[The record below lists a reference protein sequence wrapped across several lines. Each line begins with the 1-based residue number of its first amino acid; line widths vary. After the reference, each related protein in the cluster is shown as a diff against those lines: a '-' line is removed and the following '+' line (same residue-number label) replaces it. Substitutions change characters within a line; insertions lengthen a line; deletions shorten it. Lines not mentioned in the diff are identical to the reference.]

1 MTQLSRHVLETLWE
15 DGDFV
20 LSRSVLTGEHLPVL
34 VLAPA
39 SERPEPG
46 IIARLEQ
53 TFALRED
60 LDPFSVAR
68 PLRLVHHR
76 GLPALLLEDPGGNLL
91 ARLLGRP
98 WEVRQFLRVA
108 IGVAVALGQV
118 HARGLI
124 HRDVSPA
131 NILVNP
137 STGQAWLIGTTF
149 VSRLP
154 RGQIPA
160 PPEEIAGTLAYMAPE
175 QTGRMNRSID
185 ARSDLYSFGVTL
197 YEMLTGTL
205 PFTAADPMEW
215 VHCHIA
221 RPPMPPHERVPGV
234 SEQISAIIMRMLSKT
249 AEKRYQTAAGLEAD
263 LQSCLAAWD
272 TLGRI
277 EKFPL
282 CTRDMS
288 DRILIPE
295 KLYGRDA
302 ERKIL
307 LDALDRVVTTG
318 RAELVFVSGYS
329 GIGKSSIVN
338 ELHKVI
344 VRPRGIFV
352 SGKVDQHKRDI
363 PYSALA
369 QAFQSLVRQILSKNE
384 REVEYWRGAIREAAT
399 INGQLLV
406 NLIPELELL
415 IGKQPPVPDLPL
427 QDAQNRFHSVFIRF
441 LAVFARAEHPL
452 VLFLDDMQWL
462 DAATLELL
470 KNLLTEPEVR
480 HLLLVGA
487 YRDNEVSPSHPLVRT
502 QERIRRAGAAVQ
514 EIVLGPLVIDDM
526 DRLVMDSL
534 HCESHRARPLA
545 QLMHEKTGGN
555 PFFAVQFLTALA
567 EEGLLAFDPQAAV
580 WRWDLSR
587 IQARRYTDDVV
598 KLMAAKLKRLPQ
610 TTQEALKHLA
620 CLGNSARISTLN
632 LVYEQSEESIQ
643 AELRNAVRAGLIF
656 NLDGAYTFLHD
667 RIQEAAYSLIPE
679 SERGATH
686 LRIGRLLVSSTK
698 SEAIDEEIFEIVNQL
713 NRAAPLIKALEERK
727 RVAELNLA
735 AGKRA
740 KISEAYAS
748 ALYYFAAS
756 EAFLPEDCWD
766 QYHTLAFD
774 VGLNRAECEFR
785 TGLLTQA
792 DDRLSILSQR
802 ATNHLD
808 ASAVAFL
815 RVALYM
821 TQVRFDRAVEVGI
834 EYLRHAGVE
843 WSPHPTKDDVGREYT
858 TIWRQVGARAI
869 EQLVDLPLTD
879 DPDCRATLDVL
890 SVFATPAW
898 FTDEN
903 LHDLVVAKMV
913 NLSLT
918 HGNSDGSCYA
928 YALLGAV
935 LGSNLGQYQAGFR
948 FGKLALDL
956 VEKRGLGRFKG
967 RVYSCFGHH
976 ILPWTQ
982 HLHNGRAWNR
992 LGFNAAKETGDL
1004 AFAAFCCSNM
1014 VANLLAGGDPLEEV
1028 QREAENGLQFAQ
1040 KMQFGLVS
1048 DYITAQLRF
1057 IRTLRGLTPKFGS
1070 FSDAEFDES
1079 QFEQHLEGNPG
1090 LAIAACRYWIRK
1102 LQARFYAEDYA
1113 SAIESASKAQV
1124 ILRRSQTFFD
1134 VAEYPFYSALA
1145 HAASYASASPDARTR
1160 HLQVLATHHQQLAV
1174 WEENCPENFGSCAA
1188 LVAAE
1193 IARIEDRELDAER
1206 LYEKAIQSAREHG
1219 FAQNEAVAH
1228 ETAARFYSG
1237 RGLETIARAYLQ
1249 NARYLYIRWGA
1260 LGKVKYL
1267 ELRYPGLREQTRAP
1281 ADATPGSP
1289 LAQVDVLALSK
1300 ASQAVS
1306 SELEL
1311 NKLIETL
1318 LVIAL
1323 ESVGAQRAALIL
1335 LRGDAPQIEAEAIT
1349 GRDGVTVNFRQAFPT
1364 PDELPDSILRY
1375 VIRTQENIILDDAS
1389 APNQFSGDAYVQNKQ
1404 ARSVLCLPLVKQAR
1418 LKGALYLENNLASHV
1433 FRPDRILVLKL
1444 LVSQAAISLDH
1455 ARLYAELTQENSDR
1469 RKAETALRA
1478 SEDRWRK
1485 LFENSSA
1492 GIGLASSDGQILAAN
1507 LACQKMLG
1515 YTEKELQSLTLLE
1528 VTHEEDRPA
1537 VEARIA
1543 QCSEGQ
1549 RRDWRVEKRYRRKDG
1564 KAIWADVSIGF
1575 VPSSAE
1581 SAPAFFAAVIVD
1593 ISERKRAEEA
1603 LRQRE
1608 ISLREAQTELAHV
1621 SRVTTMGEL
1630 AASIAHEVN
1639 QPLAGIVTNA
1649 NAGLR
1654 WLASEIPSLKEAGE
1668 AFRRIIRDGKRAGD
1682 VISRMRTLLKKDRG
1696 VKDLLDINE
1705 AIQEVVTLTQ
1715 SEVQRNKIALRME
1728 LSADLPLVMG
1738 DRVGLQQVMMNLI
1751 LNGMEAMSALENRE
1765 RELVIRTRSDEG
1777 DEVHVT
1783 VRDSGTGFDPMNA
1796 ERIFDSFYTTKP
1808 DGLGMGLSISRSII
1822 ESHGGRLWA
1831 VANDG
1836 PGSTFQFTL

>member
-20 LSRSVLTGEHLPVL
+20 LSRSVLAGEHVL

-39 SERPEPG
+39 SERPVPG
-46 IIARLEQ
+46 IIARLEHSY
-53 TFALRED
+53 ALREE
-60 LDPFSVAR
+60 LEPFSVAR

-91 ARLLGRP
+91 ARLLGHP
-98 WEVRQFLRVA
+98 WELRQFLRVA
-108 IGVAVALGQV
+108 IGVAVALGRL

-124 HRDVSPA
+124 HRDVSPG

-137 STGQAWLIGTTF
+137 STGQAWLIGTCF

-221 RPPMPPHERVPGV
+221 RPPVPPHERVKGV
-234 SEQISAIIMRMLSKT
+234 SEQISAIIMRLLSKT
-249 AEKRYQTAAGLEAD
+249 AEKRYQTAAGVEAD
-263 LQSCLAAWD
+263 LQSCLADWD

-277 EKFPL
+277 EKFLL
-282 CTRDMS
+282 CAHDMS

-302 ERKIL
+302 EREVL
-307 LDALDRVVTTG
+307 LDAFDRVVTTK
-318 RAELVFVSGYS
+318 RAELVLVSGYS

-352 SGKVDQHKRDI
+352 SGKVDQHKRDV
-363 PYSALA
+363 PYAALA

-384 REVEYWRGAIREAAT
+384 SEVGYWRDAVQEAAT

-427 QDAQNRFHSVFIRF
+427 QDAQNRFQLVFIRF
-441 LAVFARAEHPL
+441 LGVFARAEHPL
-452 VLFLDDMQWL
+452 ALFLDDMQWL
-462 DAATLELL
+462 DTATLELL
-470 KNLLTEPEVR
+470 KDLVTEPEVR
-480 HLLLVGA
+480 HLMLVGA

-502 QERIRRAGAAVQ
+502 LEKIRRAGAAVQ

-526 DRLVMDSL
+526 ERLVMDSL

-567 EEGLLAFDPQAAV
+567 EEGLLAFDPQAAM
-580 WRWDLSR
+580 WTWDLSR

-598 KLMAAKLKRLPQ
+598 ELMAAKLKRLPQ
-610 TTQEALKHLA
+610 KTQEALKHLA

-632 LVYEQSEESIQ
+632 LVYGQSEESIQ

-656 NLDGAYTFLHD
+656 SLDGAYTFLHD

-679 SERGATH
+679 SERAATH
-686 LRIGRLLVSSTK
+686 LRIGRLLVSSAT
-698 SEAIDEEIFEIVNQL
+698 SEEIEEEIFEIVNQL
-713 NRAAPLIKALEERK
+713 NRAASLIKALDERK
-727 RVAELNLA
+727 RVAELNFI

-740 KISEAYAS
+740 KVSEAYAS
-748 ALYYFAAS
+748 ALNYFAAS

-766 QYHTLAFD
+766 QDRTLAFE

-792 DDRLSILSQR
+792 DYRLSMLSQR
-802 ATNHLD
+802 AANHVD
-808 ASAVAFL
+808 DSAVAFL
-815 RVALYM
+815 RVTLYM
-821 TQVRFDRAVEVGI
+821 TQVRFDRAVDVGI
-834 EYLRHAGVE
+834 EYLRHVGVE
-843 WSPHPTKDDVGREYT
+843 WSPHPTKDDVGREYA
-858 TIWRQVGARAI
+858 TIWRQVGPRAI
-869 EQLVDLPLTD
+869 EHLVDSPLTD
-879 DPDCRATLDVL
+879 DPDCRATLDLL

-903 LHDLVVAKMV
+903 LHDLVVAHMV
-913 NLSLT
+913 NLSLK

-935 LGSNLGQYQAGFR
+935 LGSNLGQYQTGFR

-956 VEKRGLGRFKG
+956 VEKRGLDRFKG

-982 HLHNGRAWNR
+982 HLHNGRVWNR
-992 LGFNAAKETGDL
+992 LGFNAAKESGDL
-1004 AFAAFCCSNM
+1004 AFAAFSCSNM

-1028 QREAENGLQFAQ
+1028 QREAENGLQFAR

-1048 DYITAQLRF
+1048 DYITAQLRL

-1070 FSDAEFDES
+1070 FNDPEFDES
-1079 QFEQHLEGNPG
+1079 QFEQHLEGSPR

-1102 LQARFYAEDYA
+1102 LQARFYADDYA

-1134 VAEYPFYSALA
+1134 VGEYPFYSALA
-1145 HAASYASASPDARTR
+1145 HAASYTAASSDERTQ
-1160 HLQVLATHHQQLAV
+1160 HLRILATHRKQLAV

-1193 IARIEDRELDAER
+1193 IARIEGRELDAER
-1206 LYEKAIQSAREHG
+1206 LYEKAIHSAREHG
-1219 FAQNEAVAH
+1219 FVQNEAIAH
-1228 ETAARFYSG
+1228 ETAARFYSE

-1249 NARYLYIRWGA
+1249 SARYLYIRWGA
-1260 LGKVKYL
+1260 LGKVKHL
-1267 ELRYPGLREQTRAP
+1267 ELRYPGLREQPRTP

-1289 LAQVDVLALSK
+1289 LTQVDVLALSK

-1306 SELEL
+1306 SELDL
-1311 NKLIETL
+1311 SKLIKTL

-1335 LRGDAPQIEAEAIT
+1335 LRGDEPRIEAEAIT
-1349 GRDGVTVNFRQAFPT
+1349 GRDGVTVNFRQVFPT

-1389 APNQFSGDAYVQNKQ
+1389 APNQFSGDEYVKNKQ
-1404 ARSVLCLPLVKQAR
+1404 ARSVLCLPLVKQAS

-1469 RKAETALRA
+1469 RKAEAALRA
-1478 SEDRWRK
+1478 SEQRWRK

-1492 GIGLASSDGQILAAN
+1492 GIGLASSDGRIIAAN

-1528 VTHEEDRPA
+1528 VTHEEDRAA

-1564 KAIWADVSIGF
+1564 NAIWADVSIGF
-1575 VPSSAE
+1575 VPSTAE
-1581 SAPAFFAAVIVD
+1581 SNPAFFAAVIVD
-1593 ISERKRAEEA
+1593 INERKRAEEE

-1654 WLASEIPSLKEAGE
+1654 WLAGQIPNLKEACE
-1668 AFRRIIRDGKRAGD
+1668 AFRRIIRDGNRAGD
-1682 VISRMRTLLKKDRG
+1682 VISRMRTLLKKARG
-1696 VKDLLDINE
+1696 VKDRLDINE
-1705 AIQEVVTLTQ
+1705 AIEEVVSLTQ
-1715 SEVQRNKIALRME
+1715 SEVQRNKVALRTE
-1728 LSADLPLVMG
+1728 LGADLPLVVG
-1738 DRVGLQQVMMNLI
+1738 DRVQLQQVIMNLI

-1765 RELVIRTRSDEG
+1765 RELVITTGSDEG
-1777 DEVHVT
+1777 DKVHVT
-1783 VRDSGTGFDPMNA
+1783 VRDSGTGFDPLNA

-1808 DGLGMGLSISRSII
+1808 GGLGMGLSISRSII

-1831 VANDG
+1831 VSNDG